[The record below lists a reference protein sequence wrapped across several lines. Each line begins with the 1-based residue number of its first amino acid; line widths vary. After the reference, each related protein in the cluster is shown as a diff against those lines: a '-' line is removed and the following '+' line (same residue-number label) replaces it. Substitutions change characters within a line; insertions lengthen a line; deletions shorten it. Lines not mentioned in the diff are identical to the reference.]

1 MMFFVSFN
9 CFVVINISIIIIIIS
24 NTTTTPTPSSP
35 PPLSRRYQR
44 LDHHLTQQL
53 YISVMLAH
61 KVPAASAISLPPW
74 LLSSAAALF
83 DCAYS
88 KTPST
93 VRSQYAAAAAAQP
106 LSSVEL
112 TSGAET
118 ASATNVIDGLLLL
131 LEQALLQVIPPLYLN
146 ATPSPCPR
154 EPHPPVSNL
163 DLLCAA
169 SAQSYVGRSA
179 QVS

>member
-9 CFVVINISIIIIIIS
+9 CFVVINISIIIIIS

-35 PPLSRRYQR
+35 PPLSRRKNFCRNQR

-53 YISVMLAH
+53 YVSVMLAH

-112 TSGAET
+112 APGAET

-131 LEQALLQVIPPLYLN
+131 LEQALLQVIPPL
-146 ATPSPCPR
+146 
-154 EPHPPVSNL
+154 
-163 DLLCAA
+163 
-169 SAQSYVGRSA
+169 
-179 QVS
+179 